1 VAELK
6 KMIVLLTGCVL
17 LVTGCGSE
25 DDGKHNASPSSVAP
39 SAVAESPEPKK
50 EGGERLSPEQVPSAL
65 IEGQFDKVYAQMSE
79 DFHKAISV
87 EQLREGYVELSA
99 DVKEWKR
106 EPQAELEGQL
116 SYVWTDPQ
124 GRLALTMTVDDQ
136 GTILA
141 MRLQPLEQFP
151 DTDAVKTKRA
161 YGLPFKGEW
170 FVVWGGTN
178 VLMNYHY
185 EYESQ
190 RYAYDLVQAKNGA
203 SYEGDPALNESY
215 YAYGQPI
222 LAPGDG
228 TVVRVVNDIKDN
240 VPVGASNTEH
250 PAGNV
255 VVIDH
260 GDGEFSY
267 LAHLQEGSAEVKVGD
282 RVSQGDLIGLCG
294 NSGNSSEAHL
304 HFQVSDQPD
313 LFEGKSIRIQWE
325 NELDPLRGTVV
336 DGGQ

>member
-1 VAELK
+1 
-6 KMIVLLTGCVL
+6 MIVLLTGCAL
-17 LVTGCGSE
+17 LVTGCGSG
-25 DDGKHNASPSSVAP
+25 DDGKHNASPSPSSSVAP

-50 EGGERLSPEQVPSAL
+50 ESGARLSPEQVPSAL

-87 EQLREGYVELSA
+87 EQLREGYVEFSA

-124 GRLALTMTVDDQ
+124 GRQALSMTFDDQ

-141 MRLQPLEQFP
+141 MRLQPLKQFP

-185 EYESQ
+185 EHESQ

-203 SYEGDPALNESY
+203 SYEGDPARNESY

-228 TVVRVVNDIKDN
+228 IVARVVNDIKDN
-240 VPVGASNTEH
+240 VPVGTFNTEH

-260 GDGEFSY
+260 GDGEFSF
-267 LAHLQEGSAEVKVGD
+267 LAHLQEGSVEVKVGD
-282 RVSQGDLIGLCG
+282 RVSQGDPIGLCG